1 MVREVREKKD
11 DENGEKDSVGF
22 RLSGMIIE
30 VVLRSDGDE
39 RVLMF
44 FFCFFVITSSRHCM
58 RLGLG

>member
-11 DENGEKDSVGF
+11 DENGEKDGVGF
-22 RLSGMIIE
+22 RLSGMIVE
-30 VVLRSDGDE
+30 VVLRSHGDE

-44 FFCFFVITSSRHCM
+44 FFCFFFVISRHCM